1 PPPTPRA
8 TPSPP
13 FQVQPPPPERMANA
27 PSASHRNRSQRPR
40 TPARA
45 TPQAHGQYSSQLP
58 IGRSSRISDAKGLKA
73 GGSAPIKPRRS
84 LSGTVWGGGARR
96 AVRSR
101 RASEPVQLAKAIRE
115 SVDGPWAADV
125 ARGSRLAAAG
135 WRRALPRLRG

>member
-73 GGSAPIKPRRS
+73 GGSAPVNPPRSR
-84 LSGTVWGGGARR
+84 SGTVSMAVTPP

-101 RASEPVQLAKAIRE
+101 RASEPV
-115 SVDGPWAADV
+115 
-125 ARGSRLAAAG
+125 
-135 WRRALPRLRG
+135 